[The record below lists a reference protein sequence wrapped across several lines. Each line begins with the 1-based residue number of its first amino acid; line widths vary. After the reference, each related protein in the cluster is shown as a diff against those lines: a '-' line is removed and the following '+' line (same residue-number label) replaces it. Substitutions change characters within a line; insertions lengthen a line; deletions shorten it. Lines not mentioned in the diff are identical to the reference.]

1 MTIAAAPAPPSAPA
15 DAPVPAPVPAP
26 APPAGNSAGP
36 RRPHLYQVDVV
47 RLLTFAAVI
56 GVHSIAFTEQPG
68 NQAWAGVLMLLQF
81 GREVFFAL
89 TGFVLV
95 YSAGDRPLD
104 ARTFWRKRF
113 PLIAVPYLAWSGIYT
128 VFHAVGPDHLHQ
140 SWHSVLWDLAT
151 GNSEYH
157 LYFLLVSMQLYL
169 VFPLVLRFVR
179 RTAERP
185 WPVLAVVG
193 ALNTAW
199 FAWLQYGHA
208 PANWV
213 GQLWPRAY
221 ELLPTYSVYVL
232 IGCYAALHLDRV
244 DRMMTERRRAMIGI
258 GAGAAL
264 IAEMV
269 FWAQVGGRDPRLAAA
284 VLQPAMAL
292 TSIAALIG
300 LYLAG
305 TAWVARGRPGMGFMT
320 KASDLSF
327 AVYLAHPLVLELLL
341 SAGLGNGRQKVPA
354 MLATALAMVGTAV
367 GASLIAVVARET
379 VWSLPLTGRPR
390 RRPSPPAA
398 PLHPAAPDRPGGL
411 RGADEALRG
420 VTEGSQ
426 AGFRA

>member
-1 MTIAAAPAPPSAPA
+1 MTIAAVPAPPTAPADAPTAGGAAAAPAPAPEA
-15 DAPVPAPVPAP
+15 SVRL
-26 APPAGNSAGP
+26 
-36 RRPHLYQVDVV
+36 RRPHLHQVDVV

-56 GVHSIAFTEQPG
+56 GVHSIAFTEPPS

-95 YSAGDRPLD
+95 YSAGDRPLP
-104 ARTFWRKRF
+104 ARAFWRKRF
-113 PLIAVPYLAWSGIYT
+113 PLIAAPYLAWSAIYT
-128 VFHAVGPDHLHQ
+128 LFHRFGPAHLRP
-140 SWHSVLWDLAT
+140 SWHTVLWDVVT

-157 LYFLLVSMQLYL
+157 LYFLLVSLQLYL
-169 VFPLVLRFVR
+169 VFPLLLRFVR
-179 RTAERP
+179 RTAPRP
-185 WPVLAVVG
+185 WPVLVVVG

-208 PANWV
+208 PSNWV
-213 GQLWPRAY
+213 GHLWPRAY
-221 ELLPTYSVYVL
+221 ELLPTYAVYVL
-232 IGCYAALHLDRV
+232 IGCYAAVHLERV
-244 DRMMTERRRAMIGI
+244 DRVMRERRRTMVAV

-264 IAEMV
+264 IAELV

-305 TAWVARGRPGMGFMT
+305 TAWTARGCPGAAFMT
-320 KASDLSF
+320 RASDLSF

-341 SAGLGNGRQKVPA
+341 HAGLGNGGQKVPA
-354 MLATALAMVGTAV
+354 VLATALAMAGTAV
-367 GASLIAVVARET
+367 GASVIAFVARET

-390 RRPSPPAA
+390 RRAG
-398 PLHPAAPDRPGGL
+398 RPGSADQPL
-411 RGADEALRG
+411 RR
-420 VTEGSQ
+420 VTEASQ

>member
-15 DAPVPAPVPAP
+15 DGLVTAAAPTLAAERK
-26 APPAGNSAGP
+26 P
-36 RRPHLYQVDVV
+36 RRPHLHQVDVV

-56 GVHSIAFTEQPG
+56 GVHSIAFTEQPA

-95 YSAGDRPLD
+95 YSAENRPLS
-104 ARTFWRKRF
+104 ARAFWRKRF
-113 PLIAVPYLAWSGIYT
+113 PLIAVPYLAWSAIYA
-128 VFHAVGPDHLHQ
+128 VFHMYGPLHAHLP
-140 SWHSVLWDLAT
+140 WRTVLWQFAT

-157 LYFLLVSMQLYL
+157 LYFLLVSLQLYL
-169 VFPLVLRFVR
+169 VFPLLLRFVR
-179 RTAERP
+179 RTAQRP
-185 WPVLAVVG
+185 WPVLGVVG

-208 PANWV
+208 PSNWV

-221 ELLPTYSVYVL
+221 ELLPTYAVYVL
-232 IGCYAALHLDRV
+232 IGCYAALHLERV
-244 DRMMTERRRAMIGI
+244 DRIMTERRRTMLGI
-258 GAGAAL
+258 AAVAAL
-264 IAEMV
+264 VAELV
-269 FWAQVGGRDPRLAAA
+269 FWAQVGGRDPRVAAA

-305 TAWVARGRPGMGFMT
+305 TAWCARGRPGAAFMT
-320 KASDLSF
+320 RASDLSF

-341 SAGLGNGRQKVPA
+341 SAGLGNDGQKVA
-354 MLATALAMVGTAV
+354 AVLATGLAMAGTAV
-367 GASLIAVVARET
+367 GSSLIAVVARESRF
-379 VWSLPLTGRPR
+379 SLALTGRPR
-390 RRPSPPAA
+390 RGPSGLTGQSSADQ
-398 PLHPAAPDRPGGL
+398 PLR
-411 RGADEALRG
+411 R
-420 VTEGSQ
+420 VTEASQ

>member
-15 DAPVPAPVPAP
+15 GAPAP
-26 APPAGNSAGP
+26 APVEATPAGGTAKP

-56 GVHSIAFTEQPG
+56 GVHSIAFTEQPA

-95 YSAGDRPLD
+95 YSAGDRPLN
-104 ARTFWRKRF
+104 AWTFWRKRF

-128 VFHAVGPDHLHQ
+128 LFHMFGPARVHLTGQ
-140 SWHSVLWDLAT
+140 KVLWDLAT

-179 RTAERP
+179 RTAGRP
-185 WPVLAVVG
+185 WPVLAIVG

-208 PANWV
+208 PTNWV

-221 ELLPTYSVYVL
+221 ELLPTYAVYVL
-232 IGCYAALHLDRV
+232 IGCYAALHLERV
-244 DRMMTERRRAMIGI
+244 DRIMTVRRRTMIGI
-258 GAGAAL
+258 GAVCAL
-264 IAEMV
+264 IAELV
-269 FWAQVGGRDPRLAAA
+269 FWAQVGGRDPRVAAA

-292 TSIAALIG
+292 TSIAALIA
-300 LYLAG
+300 LYLTGA
-305 TAWVARGRPGMGFMT
+305 AWVERGRPGMAFMT

-341 SAGLGNGRQKVPA
+341 YEGLGNGGQKVPA
-354 MLATALAMVGTAV
+354 VLATALAMVGTAV

-379 VWSLPLTGRPR
+379 WWSLPLTGRPR
-390 RRPSPPAA
+390 RRPS
-398 PLHPAAPDRPGGL
+398 GL
-411 RGADEALRG
+411 SSADEALRG
-420 VTEGSQ
+420 VTERSQ